1 VLRTLRAVAGR
12 VFLVCFMW
20 PDVPPQ
26 RSGRQDRRVHNDG
39 GSAGYDAFLLVSFG
53 GPEEPADVLPFL
65 RTVTR
70 GRDVPEARLAAV
82 AEHYRHFGGRSPIND
97 QCRALCDALRAR
109 FAADGPDL
117 PVYWGNRNWHPLL
130 PDTLR
135 TMAADGVRSALA
147 LLTSAYNSYSG
158 CRQYREDLAAARAA
172 VGPAAPRVDR
182 IRAYFNHPGFVGPQV
197 TAVRAAL
204 DALPPE
210 VRSRAVLVFTTHSIP
225 QCMAATSGPRGDAY
239 VTQHREVARLVA
251 DGVAA
256 AGGGAHEWH
265 LVYQSRS
272 GPPTV
277 PWLEPDV
284 GDFLRVL
291 ATAGVPAVVV
301 APIGFVSDHLEVAY
315 DLDVEVRA
323 LAAEL
328 GVAFVRAATVG
339 TAPEFVAGI
348 RQLVLE
354 RVAGG
359 PRAALGVL
367 GADHDV
373 CPAQCCPN
381 PRAAQPTVAG
391 QEE

>member
-1 VLRTLRAVAGR
+1 
-12 VFLVCFMW
+12 
-20 PDVPPQ
+20 
-26 RSGRQDRRVHNDG
+26 VHSDG
-39 GSAGYDAFLLVSFG
+39 GSGRYDALLLVSFG

-70 GRDVPEARLAAV
+70 GRDVPEARLAEV
-82 AEHYRHFGGRSPIND
+82 AEHYYHFGGRSPIND
-97 QCRALCDALRAR
+97 QCRALQHALRAR

-135 TMAADGVRSALA
+135 RMADDGVRSALA

-172 VGPAAPRVDR
+172 VGPRAPRVDR
-182 IRAYFNHPGFVGPQV
+182 IRAYFNHPGFVRPQI

-204 DALPPE
+204 DGLPAE
-210 VRSRAVLVFTTHSIP
+210 LRDRAALVFTTHSIP
-225 QCMAATSGPRGDAY
+225 VRMAETSGPHGDAY
-239 VTQHREVARLVA
+239 VTQHLEVARLVA
-251 DGVAA
+251 EGVAA
-256 AGGGAHEWH
+256 GGTAPTWR

-284 GDFLRVL
+284 GDHLRAL
-291 ATAGVPAVVV
+291 AAAGVPAVVV

-315 DLDVEVRA
+315 DLDVEAAA

-328 GVAFVRAATVG
+328 GLAFVRAATVG
-339 TAPEFVAGI
+339 TAPEFISGI

-354 RVAGG
+354 RLVDA
-359 PRAALGVL
+359 PRSALGGL

-381 PRAAQPTVAG
+381 PRAALPTVAG
-391 QEE
+391 AGDI

>member
-1 VLRTLRAVAGR
+1 V
-12 VFLVCFMW
+12 
-20 PDVPPQ
+20 Q
-26 RSGRQDRRVHNDG
+26 SDG
-39 GSAGYDAFLLVSFG
+39 GSGRYDAFLLVSFG

-65 RTVTR
+65 RNVTR
-70 GRDVPEARLAAV
+70 GRDVPEARLAEV

-97 QCRALCDALRAR
+97 QCRALCAALRAR

-135 TMAADGVRSALA
+135 AMAGDGVRSALA
-147 LLTSAYNSYSG
+147 LLTSAYSSYSG

-172 VGPAAPRVDR
+172 VGPQAPTVAR
-182 IRAYFNHPGFVGPQV
+182 IRAYFNHPGFVRPQI

-210 VRSRAVLVFTTHSIP
+210 LRARAVLVFTTHSIP
-225 QCMAATSGPRGDAY
+225 LRMAASSGPRGDAY
-239 VTQHREVARLVA
+239 VTQHLQVARLVA

-256 AGGGAHEWH
+256 AGGGAHEWQ

-284 GDFLRVL
+284 GDSLRAL
-291 ATAGVPAVVV
+291 AAAGVPAVVV

-315 DLDVEVRA
+315 DLDVQTRA

-328 GVAFVRAATVG
+328 GLAFVRAATVG

-348 RQLVLE
+348 RELVCE
-354 RVAGG
+354 RMSVD
-359 PRAALGVL
+359 PQRRALGAL

-381 PRAAQPTVAG
+381 PRAALPTVGGVGDA
-391 QEE
+391 

>member
-1 VLRTLRAVAGR
+1 VLRTLIVVTGQ
-12 VFLVCFMW
+12 VFLVCLML
-20 PDVPPQ
+20 PDVS
-26 RSGRQDRRVHNDG
+26 RRRNGRQDRGVHSDG
-39 GSAGYDAFLLVSFG
+39 GSGRYDAFLLVSFG
-53 GPEEPADVLPFL
+53 GPEKPADVLPFL

-70 GRDVPEARLAAV
+70 GRDVPEARLAEV
-82 AEHYRHFGGRSPIND
+82 AEHYYHFGGRSPIND
-97 QCRALCDALRAR
+97 QCRALCGALRAR

-130 PDTLR
+130 SDTLR

-172 VGPAAPRVDR
+172 VGPTAPTVDR
-182 IRAYFNHPGFVGPQV
+182 IRAYFNHPGFIAPQIS
-197 TAVRAAL
+197 AVRAAL

-210 VRSRAVLVFTTHSIP
+210 VRDRARLVFTTHSIP
-225 QCMAATSGPRGDAY
+225 LRMAETSGPHGNAY
-239 VTQHREVARLVA
+239 VTQHLAVARLVA
-251 DGVAA
+251 EGVAA
-256 AGGGAHEWH
+256 TGGGAHDWR

-284 GDFLRVL
+284 GDHLRAL
-291 ATAGVPAVVV
+291 AAAGVPAVVV

-315 DLDVEVRA
+315 DLDVEARA

-328 GVAFVRAATVG
+328 GLAFVRSATVG

-348 RQLVLE
+348 RELVLE
-354 RVAGG
+354 RLTGG
-359 PRAALGVL
+359 PRPALGTL

-381 PRAAQPTVAG
+381 PRAVRPTVAG
-391 QEE
+391 EE